1 MIPFIL
7 VFCGIT
13 SLLLSHLFLVSY
25 FSGNFE
31 PSFLCHMDR
40 ILLPYLPLS
49 PLRELCAL
57 TFHSSH
63 MSEAF
68 AAQVFFFFF
77 FFLPAHMPLPR
88 AVLAQQLLPWME
100 YQTVSLCDLRWDC
113 KIWMSTQF
121 PLWAGRVGKEVGMTR
136 LVV

>member
-25 FSGNFE
+25 FIGNFE

-68 AAQVFFFFF
+68 AAQVFLFFVF
-77 FFLPAHMPLPR
+77 FFLPAHMPL
-88 AVLAQQLLPWME
+88 AQGSACSA
-100 YQTVSLCDLRWDC
+100 TVALGGVPDC
-113 KIWMSTQF
+113 
-121 PLWAGRVGKEVGMTR
+121 
-136 LVV
+136 